1 MKTVRQQARV
11 AGLWYLAMA
20 FIAPIGLMIVPNKL
34 FVFGDAAATAERL
47 RASAGLLRLAMA
59 SDLVHQAME
68 VWLVLALYQL
78 FKGVDRHQAR
88 LLAVFGLLPIPIVF
102 LNTLNHVAAL
112 QLAQG
117 ADFLGTFTRPQ
128 LDSLAY
134 LFVRLHGR
142 GVSIA
147 SVYWGLWLLPL
158 AALVLRSGFIPKVFG
173 WLLVAGG
180 LGYLIASAHTLVF
193 PQWPEWTDTLQT
205 ILQMG
210 EVPII
215 FWLAIMGA
223 NGPKANEPLEA

>member
-1 MKTVRQQARV
+1 MKTIRQQARI
-11 AGLWYLAMA
+11 AGLWYLGMA
-20 FIAPIGLMIVPNKL
+20 LIAPIGLMIVPNKL

-47 RASAGLLRLAMA
+47 RTSAQLFRIGMA

-102 LNTLNHVAAL
+102 LNTLNDVAAL

-117 ADFLGTFTRPQ
+117 ATFLGTFDRSQ

-134 LFVRLHGR
+134 FFVRLHGR

-147 SVYWGLWLLPL
+147 SIYWGLWLLPF

-173 WLLVAGG
+173 WLLIAGG
-180 LGYLIASAHTLVF
+180 LGYLLASTHTLVF
-193 PQWPEWTDTLQT
+193 PQWPESFGTVETL
-205 ILQMG
+205 LQMG

-215 FWLAIMGA
+215 LWLAIAGA
-223 NGPKANEPLEA
+223 TGPKANDPIEA